1 MISVLKNFAKFI
13 RKHLCQSLF
22 EEQLLQVF
30 SCVTQLFRKTLH
42 QGCFAKNVCE
52 TFQNSFRT
60 EHPCGN
66 ASVSFSVSF
75 VQPFK
80 CRRVLKKFCSE
91 TLQGIHKNAPMTKSF
106 CSKRIHHWCLL
117 LNSVKC
123 FEIILQNN

>member
-1 MISVLKNFAKFI
+1 MRSSYCRYFLVLHNYFEKLHEIGRIFNVKNAPS
-13 RKHLCQSLF
+13 RN
-22 EEQLLQVF
+22 
-30 SCVTQLFRKTLH
+30 
-42 QGCFAKNVCE
+42 FAKNVCE

-106 CSKRIHHWCLL
+106 CSKRIYHWCLL